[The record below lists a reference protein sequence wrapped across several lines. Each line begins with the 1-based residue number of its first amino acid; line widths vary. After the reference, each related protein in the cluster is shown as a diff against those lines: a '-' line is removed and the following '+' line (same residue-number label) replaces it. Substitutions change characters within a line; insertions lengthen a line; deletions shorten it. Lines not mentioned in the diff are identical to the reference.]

1 MDGFWA
7 HAYQFDTNTATFI
20 VECSQRTFDKFGFS
34 NLSAGKH
41 QYLSVIYFLSIL
53 TEII

>member
-1 MDGFWA
+1 MDWIWA

-34 NLSAGKH
+34 NIYPNRKALIF
-41 QYLSVIYFLSIL
+41 VRIYFQN
-53 TEII
+53 T